1 MSSTFGQVM
10 VKRTG
15 QMASISQRKNSFRVR
30 IYRKDLPAITNTFH
44 SRQDALRWARLIEVQ
59 LEQGTYVEEAP
70 KESIKADIS
79 FQDAVERYLE
89 THGVHKANYRSES
102 GILRILSKRWIGRK
116 LTSIGKQDVA
126 QLKNDLYRLGRA
138 SSTINH
144 YLNAISQLYKLA
156 VNEWGH
162 IIANPVEGVSRALE
176 PVGRMKRLHPSD
188 EQTLLNYCR
197 LSCCKHLAEI
207 VTVAIET
214 GMRCGEL
221 LSMRWEDVDFINRR
235 VLLRK
240 TKNGDSRQV
249 PLSTRAKEVLESIY
263 KPDEVIVFP
272 YQHWKMRRHFNAA
285 VNKAK
290 SAHKGVQN
298 PFVGLRF
305 HDLRHEALSRL
316 SDKGLNVIELAHI
329 SGHRTLAMLRRYTH
343 PNHET
348 LLKKLDI

>member
-1 MSSTFGQVM
+1 M

-15 QMASISQRKNSFRVR
+15 QMASITQRKNSFRVR
-30 IYRKDLPAITNTFH
+30 IYRKDLPAITNTLH
-44 SRQDALRWARLIEVQ
+44 SRQEALKWARLIEVQ

-70 KESIKADIS
+70 KENIKADIS
-79 FQDAVERYLE
+79 FSDAVEQYLE

-176 PVGRMKRLHPSD
+176 PIGRMKRLLPSD

-207 VTVAIET
+207 VTVATET

-272 YQHWKMRRHFNAA
+272 YQYWKMRRHFNAA

>member
-1 MSSTFGQVM
+1 
-10 VKRTG
+10 
-15 QMASISQRKNSFRVR
+15 MASITQRNNSFRVR

-59 LEQGTYVEEAP
+59 LEQGSYVDEAP
-70 KESIKADIS
+70 KDSIKADIS
-79 FQDAVERYLE
+79 FSDAVERYLE

-102 GILRILSKRWIGRK
+102 GILRLLSKRWVGRK
-116 LTSIGKQDVA
+116 LASIGKQDVA
-126 QLKNDLYRLGRA
+126 QLKNDLYKLGRA

-156 VNEWGH
+156 SNEWGH
-162 IIANPVEGVSRALE
+162 IIANPVAGVSRALE
-176 PVGRMKRLHPSD
+176 PIGRMRRLLPLD

-207 VTVAIET
+207 VTIATET

-221 LSMRWEDVDFINRR
+221 ISMRWEDVDFTNRR

-240 TKNGDSRQV
+240 TKNGDSRHV
-249 PLSTRAKEVLESIY
+249 PLSTKAKEVLESIY
-263 KPDEVIVFP
+263 RTDEVTVFP
-272 YQHWKMRRHFNAA
+272 YQHWKMRRHFNTA

-290 SAHKGVQN
+290 SAHNGVQN
-298 PFVGLRF
+298 PFIGLRF

-329 SGHRTLAMLRRYTH
+329 SGHRTLSMLRRYTH

-348 LLKKLDI
+348 LLNKLYRYHKYS

>member
-1 MSSTFGQVM
+1 M

-15 QMASISQRKNSFRVR
+15 QMASITQRKNSFRVR

-44 SRQDALRWARLIEVQ
+44 SKQEAFKWARLIEVQ
-59 LEQGTYVEEAP
+59 LEQGTYIDESP
-70 KESIKADIS
+70 KYSIKSDIS
-79 FQDAVERYLE
+79 FADAVEKYLE
-89 THGVHKANYRSES
+89 THAIHKANYRSES
-102 GILRILSKRWIGRK
+102 GILRLLSKRWNDRK
-116 LTSIGKQDVA
+116 LSSIAKKDVA
-126 QLKNDLYRLGRA
+126 HLKNDLYKLGRA

-144 YLNAISQLYKLA
+144 YLNAISQLFKLA
-156 VNEWGH
+156 SNEWGH
-162 IIANPVEGVSRALE
+162 IIPNPVGGISRAVE
-176 PVGRMKRLHPSD
+176 PIGRMKRLLPSD
-188 EQTLLNYCR
+188 EELLIYYCKQ
-197 LSCCKHLAEI
+197 SCCKHLAEI

-249 PLSTRAKEVLESIY
+249 PLSTRAKQTLESIY
-263 KPDEVIVFP
+263 KPDESIVFP
-272 YQHWKMRRHFNAA
+272 YQYWKLRRHFNTA

-290 SAHKGVQN
+290 LAHKGVQN
-298 PFVGLRF
+298 PFSDLRL

-329 SGHRTLAMLRRYTH
+329 SGHKTLSMLRRYTH
-343 PNHET
+343 PNHEY

>member
-1 MSSTFGQVM
+1 M

-15 QMASISQRKNSFRVR
+15 QMASITQRKNTFRVR

-44 SRQDALRWARLIEVQ
+44 SKQEALKWARLIEVQ
-59 LEQGTYVEEAP
+59 IEQGTYIDESP
-70 KESIKADIS
+70 KDPIKSDIS
-79 FQDAVERYLE
+79 FADAVEKYLE
-89 THGVHKANYRSES
+89 THSIHKANYRSES
-102 GILRILSKRWIGRK
+102 GILRLLSKRWDGRK
-116 LTSIGKQDVA
+116 LSSIAKQDVSN
-126 QLKNDLYRLGRA
+126 LKNDLYKLGRA

-144 YLNAISQLYKLA
+144 YLNAISQLFKLA
-156 VNEWGH
+156 SNEWGH
-162 IIANPVEGVSRALE
+162 IIPNPVEGISRALE
-176 PVGRMKRLHPSD
+176 PVGRMKRLLPSD
-188 EQTLLNYCR
+188 EELLLYYCKQ
-197 LSCCKHLAEI
+197 SCCKHLAEI
-207 VTVAIET
+207 VTIATET
-214 GMRCGEL
+214 GMRCGEI

-249 PLSTRAKEVLESIY
+249 PLSTRAKEALESMY
-263 KPDEVIVFP
+263 KPDELIVFP

-290 SAHKGVQN
+290 LAHKGVQN
-298 PFVGLRF
+298 PFNDLRF

-329 SGHRTLAMLRRYTH
+329 SGHKTLSMLRRYTH

-348 LLKKLDI
+348 LLNKLDKNSFN